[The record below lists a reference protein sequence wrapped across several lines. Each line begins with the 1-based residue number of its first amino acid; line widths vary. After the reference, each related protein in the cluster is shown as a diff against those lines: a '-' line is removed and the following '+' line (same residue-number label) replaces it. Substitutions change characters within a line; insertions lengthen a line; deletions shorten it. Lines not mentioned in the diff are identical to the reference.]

1 MIIYVRRNCT
11 SPDLSD
17 LEVLVS
23 PSLSVD
29 TTPTLTPD
37 IVPASDNN
45 MAANMTEEESQHN
58 LDNLVQDLSGEF

>member
-17 LEVLVS
+17 LEVLIS